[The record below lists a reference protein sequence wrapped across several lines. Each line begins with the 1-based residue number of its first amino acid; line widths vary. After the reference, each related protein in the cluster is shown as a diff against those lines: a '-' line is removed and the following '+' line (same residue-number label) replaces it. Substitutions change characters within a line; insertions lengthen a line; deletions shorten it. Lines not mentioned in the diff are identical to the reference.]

1 MSRNYFLSENGN
13 SLLEVLVAA
22 TVGVLVVT
30 ALTFATIFS
39 IRNARFAQNSAQAT
53 KLAQEG
59 LEKVRTQRD
68 RNIIDLWSM
77 NCPCLFNMLGT
88 LVEGS
93 ENKFE
98 EIPPFK
104 RQILI
109 QTEEG
114 LLNPDPLLDPKRVT
128 SRVIWEDFAGQ
139 HESKL
144 TTILRKI

>member
-1 MSRNYFLSENGN
+1 MSRNFINQEGN
-13 SLLEVLVAA
+13 SLLEVLVAS

-68 RNIIDLWSM
+68 RRTINLWSM
-77 NCPCLFNMLGT
+77 TCPCRLNLSGT
-88 LVEGS
+88 LVEDS
-93 ENKFE
+93 ADIFE

-104 RQILI
+104 RQIL
-109 QTEEG
+109 TED
-114 LLNPDPLLDPKRVT
+114 LRADQKKVT
-128 SRVIWEDFAGQ
+128 SRVIWEDFAGR

-144 TTILRKI
+144 TTILGKI

>member
-1 MSRNYFLSENGN
+1 MNRNFSLGENGN

-68 RNIIDLWSM
+68 RRIINLWSM
-77 NCPCLFNMLGT
+77 TCPCRFNLSGT
-88 LVEGS
+88 LVEAAADI
-93 ENKFE
+93 FE

-104 RQILI
+104 RQIL
-109 QTEEG
+109 TE
-114 LLNPDPLLDPKRVT
+114 DPRADQKKVT
-128 SRVIWEDFAGQ
+128 SRVIWQDFAGE

-144 TTILRKI
+144 TTILGKI